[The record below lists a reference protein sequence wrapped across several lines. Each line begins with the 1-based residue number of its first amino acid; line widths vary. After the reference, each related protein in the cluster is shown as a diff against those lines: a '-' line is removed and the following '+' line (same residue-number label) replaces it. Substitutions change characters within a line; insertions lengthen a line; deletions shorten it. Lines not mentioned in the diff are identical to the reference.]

1 MKKNTEKCWSIP
13 WVCEYITMNYLTS
26 LEEAK
31 AEAKKSFALNNN
43 PAIAGFHYAIK
54 LGANILHVSINRD
67 GDVREV
73 NPDGSDP
80 TNSLNY

>member
-1 MKKNTEKCWSIP
+1 MLT
-13 WVCEYITMNYLTS
+13 YLNS
-26 LEEAK
+26 LAEAK
-31 AEAKKSFALNNN
+31 NEAKKSFARHNNL
-43 PAIAGFHYAIK
+43 AIAGFHYAIK
-54 LGANILHVSINRD
+54 LSGNGYIWHVSINRN